1 MSLILGS
8 EKMKYQELVNVYEA
22 LGATTKRLEK
32 TDILAD
38 FLKKVE
44 EDDLEKITLM
54 ALGSVFPSWSE
65 EEQGI
70 GDKLVMKAVGDAVGV
85 SVDAVED
92 AIRDEGDIGA
102 AAEKLYAKKAQMTFF
117 SQPLTVKFVYN
128 QLRKL
133 ATISGSR
140 STARKISNIL
150 ELLSSASGKEAKYI
164 CRTILEELRIGVG
177 EGIIRDAISQAFGV
191 DKAVAERAH
200 MLTNDLGLVAKVAKI
215 EGEEGLK
222 KLTLIPGRPVKPM
235 LAQLSEGIG
244 ISVEEMGCALC
255 ETKYDGFRTQFHKKG
270 DEITLFTR
278 RLENVTHAFPDAVD
292 FIKRGFPDE
301 DFIVEGEIV
310 GFRDDKPLPFQ
321 TVLQR
326 VRRKYDIHDAMK
338 NVPIKIFLYDLLYF
352 KEPVVDEPIIRRREI
367 LENVV
372 DCSIDELNLSDI
384 VKVGPE
390 NIDDAIELF
399 NKSIAGGHEGIMI
412 KNCAEPY
419 IPGIRGKKMLKF
431 KAEPE
436 TLDTVIVG
444 GTKGIGKRGEF
455 IGSYEIALRDEY
467 GDLQTI
473 TKIGSGLSDDDL
485 ANLTRQM
492 KEIIISEKGTQ
503 ITVQPKIVLEIK
515 YSEIVKSPEYPA
527 GYSLRFPIVKSIRTD
542 KGVEDIDTIERLESM
557 YNGQ

>member
-1 MSLILGS
+1 
-8 EKMKYQELVNVYEA
+8 MKYQELVNVYEA

-38 FLKKVE
+38 FFKRVE
-44 EDDLEKITLM
+44 EEDLEKITLM

-85 SVDAVED
+85 SVDVVED

-102 AAEKLYAKKAQMTFF
+102 AAEKLYTKKAQMTFF

-177 EGIIRDAISQAFGV
+177 EGIIRDAISQAFDV

-200 MLTNDLGLVAKVAKI
+200 MLTNDLGLVAKVAKL
-215 EGEEGLK
+215 EGEDGLK

-235 LAQLSEGIG
+235 LAQLSEGID

-292 FIKRGFPDE
+292 FIRRGFPDE
-301 DFIVEGEIV
+301 DFIAEGEIV
-310 GFRDDKPLPFQ
+310 GFKDDKPLPFQ

-352 KEPVVDEPIIRRREI
+352 KEPVVDEPIIKRREI
-367 LENVV
+367 LENAV
-372 DCSIDELNLSDI
+372 DTSVDELNLSDI
-384 VKVGPE
+384 VKVGSE
-390 NIDDAIELF
+390 NIDDAVELF

-436 TLDTVIVG
+436 TLDAVIVG

-485 ANLTRQM
+485 ADLTRQM
-492 KEIIISEKGTQ
+492 KELIISEKGTH

-527 GYSLRFPIVKSIRTD
+527 GYSLRFPIVKGIRTD

-557 YNGQ
+557 YYGE

>member
-1 MSLILGS
+1 
-8 EKMKYQELVNVYEA
+8 MKYQELVNVYEA

-38 FLKKVE
+38 FLIKVE
-44 EDDLEKITLM
+44 EEDLEKITLM

-177 EGIIRDAISQAFGV
+177 EGIIRDAISQAFDV

-200 MLTNDLGLVAKVAKI
+200 MLTNDLGLVAKVAKL

-235 LAQLSEGIG
+235 LAQLSEGID
-244 ISVEEMGCALC
+244 ISIEEMGCALC
-255 ETKYDGFRTQFHKKG
+255 ETKYDGFRTQFHKNG

-292 FIKRGFPDE
+292 FIRRGFPDE
-301 DFIVEGEIV
+301 DFIAEGEIV
-310 GFRDDKPLPFQ
+310 GFRDNKPLPFQ

-326 VRRKYDIHDAMK
+326 VRRKYDIHDAMQ

-352 KEPVVDEPIIRRREI
+352 NEPVVDEPIIRRREI
-367 LENVV
+367 LENAV
-372 DCSIDELNLSDI
+372 DTSIDELNLSDI

-390 NIDDAIELF
+390 NIDDAVELF

-436 TLDTVIVG
+436 TLDAVIVG

-473 TKIGSGLSDDDL
+473 TKIGSGFSDDDL
-485 ANLTRQM
+485 ANLTKQM
-492 KEIIISEKGTQ
+492 QEIIISEKGTH

-527 GYSLRFPIVKSIRTD
+527 GYSLRFPIVKGIRTD

>member
-1 MSLILGS
+1 
-8 EKMKYQELVNVYEA
+8 MKYQELVNVYEA

-38 FLKKVE
+38 FFKRVE
-44 EDDLEKITLM
+44 EEDLEKITLM

-85 SVDAVED
+85 SVDVVED

-102 AAEKLYAKKAQMTFF
+102 AAEKLYTKKAQMTFF

-177 EGIIRDAISQAFGV
+177 EGIIRDAISQAFDV

-200 MLTNDLGLVAKVAKI
+200 MLTNDLGLVAKVAKL
-215 EGEEGLK
+215 EGEDGLK

-235 LAQLSEGIG
+235 LAQLSEGID

-292 FIKRGFPDE
+292 FIRRGFPDE
-301 DFIVEGEIV
+301 DFIAEGEIV
-310 GFRDDKPLPFQ
+310 GFKDDKPLPFQ

-352 KEPVVDEPIIRRREI
+352 KEPVVDEPIIKRREI
-367 LENVV
+367 LENAV
-372 DCSIDELNLSDI
+372 DTSVDELNLSDI
-384 VKVGPE
+384 VKVGSE
-390 NIDDAIELF
+390 NIDDAVELF

-436 TLDTVIVG
+436 TLDAVIVG

-467 GDLQTI
+467 GDLLTI

-492 KEIIISEKGTQ
+492 KEIIISEKGTH

-527 GYSLRFPIVKSIRTD
+527 GYSLRFPIVKGIRTD

-557 YNGQ
+557 YYGE

>member
-1 MSLILGS
+1 
-8 EKMKYQELVNVYEA
+8 MKYQELVNVYEA

-38 FLKKVE
+38 FFKRVE
-44 EDDLEKITLM
+44 EEDLEKITLM

-85 SVDAVED
+85 SVDVVED

-102 AAEKLYAKKAQMTFF
+102 AAEKLYTKKAQMTFF

-177 EGIIRDAISQAFGV
+177 EGIIRDAISQAFDV

-200 MLTNDLGLVAKVAKI
+200 MLTNDLGLVAKVAKL
-215 EGEEGLK
+215 EGEDGLK

-235 LAQLSEGIG
+235 LAQLSEGID

-292 FIKRGFPDE
+292 FIRRGFPDE
-301 DFIVEGEIV
+301 DFIAEGEIV
-310 GFRDDKPLPFQ
+310 GFRDNKPLPFQ

-352 KEPVVDEPIIRRREI
+352 KEPVVDEPIIKRREI
-367 LENVV
+367 LENAV
-372 DCSIDELNLSDI
+372 DTSVDELNLSDI

-390 NIDDAIELF
+390 NIDDAVELF

-436 TLDTVIVG
+436 TLDAVIVG

-467 GDLQTI
+467 GDLLTI

-485 ANLTRQM
+485 ANLTSQM
-492 KEIIISEKGTQ
+492 KEIIISEKGTH

-527 GYSLRFPIVKSIRTD
+527 GYSLRFPIVKGIRTD

-557 YNGQ
+557 YDGQ

>member
-1 MSLILGS
+1 
-8 EKMKYQELVNVYEA
+8 MKYQELVNVYEA

-38 FLKKVE
+38 FFKRVE
-44 EDDLEKITLM
+44 EEDLEKITLM

-85 SVDAVED
+85 SVDVVED

-102 AAEKLYAKKAQMTFF
+102 AAEKLYTKKAQMTFF

-177 EGIIRDAISQAFGV
+177 EGIIRDAISQAFDV

-235 LAQLSEGIG
+235 LAQLSEGID
-244 ISVEEMGCALC
+244 ISIEEMGCALC
-255 ETKYDGFRTQFHKKG
+255 ETKYDGFRTQFHKNG

-292 FIKRGFPDE
+292 FIRRGFPDE
-301 DFIVEGEIV
+301 DFIAEGEIV
-310 GFRDDKPLPFQ
+310 GFKDDKPLPFQ

-326 VRRKYDIHDAMK
+326 VRRKYDIQATMK
-338 NVPIKIFLYDLLYF
+338 NVPIKIFLYDLIYF
-352 KEPVVDEPIIRRREI
+352 KEPVVDEPIIKRREI
-367 LENVV
+367 LENAV
-372 DCSIDELNLSDI
+372 DTSIDELNLSDA
-384 VKVGPE
+384 VRVGPE
-390 NIDDAIELF
+390 NIDDAVELF
-399 NKSIAGGHEGIMI
+399 NKSISGGHEGIMI

-436 TLDTVIVG
+436 TLDAVIVG

-467 GDLQTI
+467 GELHTI
-473 TKIGSGLSDDDL
+473 TKIGSGFSDDDL
-485 ANLTRQM
+485 ANLTKQM
-492 KEIIISEKGTQ
+492 EELKISEKGTH

-515 YSEIVKSPEYPA
+515 YSEIVKSPEYSA
-527 GYSLRFPIVKSIRTD
+527 GYSLRFPIVKGIRTD

-557 YNGQ
+557 YYGE

>member
-1 MSLILGS
+1 
-8 EKMKYQELVNVYEA
+8 MKYRELVNVYEA

-38 FLKKVE
+38 FLKTVDE
-44 EDDLEKITLM
+44 EDLEKITLM

-85 SVDAVED
+85 SVDVVED

-117 SQPLTVKFVYN
+117 SQPLTVSFVYS

-133 ATISGSR
+133 STITGSR

-177 EGIIRDAISQAFGV
+177 EGILRDAISQAFDV

-200 MLTNDLGLVAKVAKI
+200 MLTNDLGLVAKVAME
-215 EGEEGLK
+215 EGEAGLK
-222 KLTLIPGRPVKPM
+222 NLNLVPGRPVKPM
-235 LAQLSEGIG
+235 LAQLSEGIS
-244 ISVEEMGCALC
+244 ISIEEMGCALC

-278 RLENVTHAFPDAVD
+278 QLENVTHAFPDAVD
-292 FIKRGFPDE
+292 FIRRGFPDE
-301 DFIVEGEIV
+301 DFIAEGEIV
-310 GFRDDKPLPFQ
+310 GFKDNKPLPFQ

-326 VRRKYDIHDAMK
+326 VRRKYDIQATMK
-338 NVPIKIFLYDLLYF
+338 NVPIKIFLYDLIYF
-352 KEPVVDEPIIRRREI
+352 KEPVVDEPIIKRREI
-367 LENVV
+367 LESAV
-372 DCSIDELNLSDI
+372 DDSIDELNLSDS

-390 NIDDAIELF
+390 NIDDAVELF

-412 KNCAEPY
+412 KNCSEPY

-436 TLDTVIVG
+436 TLDVVIVG
-444 GTKGIGKRGEF
+444 GTKGMGKRGEF

-467 GDLQTI
+467 GELKTI
-473 TKIGSGLSDDDL
+473 SKIGSGLSDDDL
-485 ANLTRQM
+485 ANVTKQM
-492 KEIIISEKGTQ
+492 KELTISEKGTH
-503 ITVQPKIVLEIK
+503 ITVRPKIVLEIK

-557 YNGQ
+557 YKG

>member
-1 MSLILGS
+1 
-8 EKMKYQELVNVYEA
+8 MKYQELVNVYEA

-32 TDILAD
+32 TEILSD
-38 FLKKVE
+38 FLKTVGAE
-44 EDDLEKITLM
+44 DLEKITLM
-54 ALGSVFPSWSE
+54 IRGTVFPSWSE

-70 GDKLVMKAVGDAVGV
+70 GDKFVMKAVADVVGV
-85 SVDAVED
+85 SVAVVED

-102 AAEKLYAKKAQMTFF
+102 AAEKLYAKKTQMTFF
-117 SQPLTVKFVYN
+117 SQPLTVDFVFK

-140 STARKISNIL
+140 STSKKISNIL
-150 ELLSSASGKEAKYI
+150 ELLSSASASEAKYI

-177 EGIIRDAISQAFGV
+177 EGIIRDAISQAFDV
-191 DKAVAERAH
+191 DKALAERAH
-200 MLTNDLGLVAKVAKI
+200 MLTNDLGLVARVAKE
-215 EGEEGLK
+215 EGEDGLK
-222 KLTLIPGRPVKPM
+222 GLNLVPGRPVKPM
-235 LAQLSEGIG
+235 LAQLSDGIE
-244 ISVEEMGCALC
+244 ISINEMGCALC
-255 ETKYDGFRTQFHKKG
+255 ETKYDGFRTQFHKNG

-292 FIKRGFPDE
+292 FIRRGFPDE
-301 DFIVEGEIV
+301 DFIAEGEIV
-310 GFRDDKPLPFQ
+310 GFKDDKPLPFQ

-352 KEPVVDEPIIRRREI
+352 KEPIVDEPIIKRREI
-367 LENVV
+367 LENAV

-390 NIDDAIELF
+390 NIDDAVELF
-399 NKSIAGGHEGIMI
+399 NKSIASGHEGIMI

-436 TLDTVIVG
+436 TLDAVIVG

-467 GDLQTI
+467 GELLTI

-492 KEIIISEKGTQ
+492 KEIIISEKGTH
-503 ITVQPKIVLEIK
+503 ISVQPKIVLEIK

>member
-1 MSLILGS
+1 
-8 EKMKYQELVNVYEA
+8 MKYQELVNVYEA

-38 FLKKVE
+38 FLKTVE

-85 SVDAVED
+85 SVDVVED

-117 SQPLTVKFVYN
+117 SQPLTVSFVYN

-133 ATISGSR
+133 STITGSR

-177 EGIIRDAISQAFGV
+177 EGILRDAIYQAFDV

-200 MLTNDLGLVAKVAKI
+200 MLTNDLGLVAKVAME
-215 EGEEGLK
+215 EGEDGLK
-222 KLTLIPGRPVKPM
+222 KLNLVPGRPVKPM
-235 LAQLSEGIG
+235 LAQLSDGID
-244 ISVEEMGCALC
+244 ISIEEMGCALC

-278 RLENVTHAFPDAVD
+278 QLENVTHAFPDAVEV
-292 FIKRGFPDE
+292 IREGFPDE
-301 DFIVEGEIV
+301 DFIAEGEIV

-326 VRRKYDIHDAMK
+326 VRRKYDIHEAMQ

-352 KEPVVDEPIIRRREI
+352 KEPTVDEPIIRRREI
-367 LENVV
+367 MENIV
-372 DCSIDELNLSDI
+372 DCSRSELNLSDI
-384 VKVGPE
+384 VRVGPD
-390 NIDDAIELF
+390 NIDDAINLF
-399 NKSIAGGHEGIMI
+399 NKSIEGGHEGIMI
-412 KNCAEPY
+412 KNCSEPY

-436 TLDTVIVG
+436 TLDAVVVG
-444 GTKGIGKRGEF
+444 GIKGMGKRGEF
-455 IGSYEIALRDEY
+455 IGSYEIALRDEF
-467 GDLQTI
+467 GELQTI
-473 TKIGSGLSDDDL
+473 ARVGSGFSDDDL
-485 ANLTRQM
+485 ANLTNQM
-492 KEIIISEKGTQ
+492 EELKISEKGTH
-503 ITVQPKIVLEIK
+503 ITVHPKIILEIK

-557 YNGQ
+557 YKG

>member
-1 MSLILGS
+1 
-8 EKMKYQELVNVYEA
+8 MKYQELVNVYEA

-85 SVDAVED
+85 SVDVVED

-102 AAEKLYAKKAQMTFF
+102 AAEKLYTKKAQMTFF

-177 EGIIRDAISQAFGV
+177 EGIIRDAISQAFDV

-200 MLTNDLGLVAKVAKI
+200 MLTNDLGLVAKVAKL
-215 EGEEGLK
+215 EGEDGLK

-235 LAQLSEGIG
+235 LAQLSEGID

-292 FIKRGFPDE
+292 FIRRGFPDE
-301 DFIVEGEIV
+301 DFIAEGEIV
-310 GFRDDKPLPFQ
+310 GFRDNKPLPFQ

-352 KEPVVDEPIIRRREI
+352 KEPVVDEPIIKRREI
-367 LENVV
+367 LENAV
-372 DCSIDELNLSDI
+372 DTSIDELNLSDI

-390 NIDDAIELF
+390 NIDDAVELF

-412 KNCAEPY
+412 KNCVEPY

-436 TLDTVIVG
+436 TLDAVIVG

-467 GDLQTI
+467 GDLLTI

-492 KEIIISEKGTQ
+492 KEIIISEKGTH

-527 GYSLRFPIVKSIRTD
+527 GYSLRFPIVKGIRTD

-557 YNGQ
+557 YYGE

>member
-1 MSLILGS
+1 
-8 EKMKYQELVNVYEA
+8 MKYQELVNVYEA

-38 FLKKVE
+38 FFKTVE

-177 EGIIRDAISQAFGV
+177 EGIIRDAISQAFDV

-200 MLTNDLGLVAKVAKI
+200 MLTNDLGLVAKVSKE

-222 KLTLIPGRPVKPM
+222 KLTLVPGRPVKPM
-235 LAQLSEGIG
+235 LAQLSEGID
-244 ISVEEMGCALC
+244 ISIEEMGCALC

-292 FIKRGFPDE
+292 FIRRGFPDE
-301 DFIVEGEIV
+301 DFIAEGEIV
-310 GFRDDKPLPFQ
+310 GFNDEKPLPFQ

-367 LENVV
+367 LENAV

-390 NIDDAIELF
+390 NIDDAVELF

-412 KNCAEPY
+412 KNCSEPY

-436 TLDTVIVG
+436 TLDAVIVG
-444 GTKGIGKRGEF
+444 GTKGMGKRGEF

-467 GDLQTI
+467 GELLTI

-485 ANLTRQM
+485 ANLTKQM
-492 KEIIISEKGTQ
+492 KEIIISEKGTH

-557 YNGQ
+557 YDGQ

>member
-1 MSLILGS
+1 
-8 EKMKYQELVNVYEA
+8 MKYQELVNVYEA

-38 FLKKVE
+38 FFKRVE
-44 EDDLEKITLM
+44 EEDLEKITLM

-85 SVDAVED
+85 SVDVVED

-102 AAEKLYAKKAQMTFF
+102 AAEKLYTKKAQMTFF

-200 MLTNDLGLVAKVAKI
+200 MLTNDLGLVAKVAKV

-235 LAQLSEGIG
+235 LAQLSEGID
-244 ISVEEMGCALC
+244 ISIEEMGCALC
-255 ETKYDGFRTQFHKKG
+255 ETKYDGFRTQFHKNG

-292 FIKRGFPDE
+292 FIRRGFPDE
-301 DFIVEGEIV
+301 DFIAEGEIV
-310 GFRDDKPLPFQ
+310 GFRDNKPLPFQ

-352 KEPVVDEPIIRRREI
+352 NEPVVDEPIIKRREI
-367 LENVV
+367 LENAV
-372 DCSIDELNLSDI
+372 DTSIDELNLSDI

-390 NIDDAIELF
+390 NIDDAVELF

-436 TLDTVIVG
+436 TLDAVIVG

-473 TKIGSGLSDDDL
+473 TKIGSGFSDDDL
-485 ANLTRQM
+485 ANLTKQM
-492 KEIIISEKGTQ
+492 QEIIISEKGTH

-527 GYSLRFPIVKSIRTD
+527 GYSLRFPIVKGIRTD

-557 YNGQ
+557 YDGQ

>member
-1 MSLILGS
+1 
-8 EKMKYQELVNVYEA
+8 MKYQELVNVYEA

-38 FLKKVE
+38 FFKRVE
-44 EDDLEKITLM
+44 EEDLEKITLM

-85 SVDAVED
+85 SVDVVED

-102 AAEKLYAKKAQMTFF
+102 AAEKLYTKKAQMTFF

-200 MLTNDLGLVAKVAKI
+200 MLTNDLGLVAKVAKL

-235 LAQLSEGIG
+235 LAQLSEGID
-244 ISVEEMGCALC
+244 ISIEEMGCALC

-292 FIKRGFPDE
+292 FIRRGFPDE
-301 DFIVEGEIV
+301 DFIAEGEIV
-310 GFRDDKPLPFQ
+310 GFRDNKPLPFQ

-352 KEPVVDEPIIRRREI
+352 KEPVVDEPIIKRREI
-367 LENVV
+367 LENAV
-372 DCSIDELNLSDI
+372 DTSIDELNLSDI

-390 NIDDAIELF
+390 NIDDAVELF

-436 TLDTVIVG
+436 TLDAVIVG

-492 KEIIISEKGTQ
+492 KEIIISEKGTH

-527 GYSLRFPIVKSIRTD
+527 GYSLRFPIVKGIRTD

-557 YNGQ
+557 YYGE

>member
-1 MSLILGS
+1 
-8 EKMKYQELVNVYEA
+8 MKYQELVNVYEA

-38 FLKKVE
+38 FFKTVDA
-44 EDDLEKITLM
+44 EDLQKITLM
-54 ALGSVFPSWSE
+54 ALGSVFPPWSE

-85 SVDAVED
+85 SVDTVED

-117 SQPLTVKFVYN
+117 SQPLTVTFVYN

-177 EGIIRDAISQAFGV
+177 EGIIRDAISQAFDV
-191 DKAVAERAH
+191 DKDVAERAH
-200 MLTNDLGLVAKVAKI
+200 MLTNDLGLVAEVAKL
-215 EGEEGLK
+215 EGEGGLK
-222 KLTLIPGRPVKPM
+222 KLTLVPGRPVKPM
-235 LAQLSEGIG
+235 LAQLSNGID
-244 ISVEEMGCALC
+244 ISIEEMGCALC
-255 ETKYDGFRTQFHKKG
+255 ETKYDGFRTQFHKNG

-278 RLENVTHAFPDAVD
+278 RLENVTEAFPDAVN
-292 FIKRGFPDE
+292 FIREGFPDE
-301 DFIVEGEIV
+301 DFIAEGEII
-310 GFRDDKPLPFQ
+310 GFKDGKPQPFQ
-321 TVLQR
+321 NVLQR
-326 VRRKYDIHDAMK
+326 VRRKYDIKAAME

-352 KEPVVDEPIIRRREI
+352 KEPIVDEPIIKS
-367 LENVV
+367 NP
-372 DCSIDELNLSDI
+372 ELNLSDM
-384 VKVGPE
+384 VQVGPE
-390 NIDDAIELF
+390 NIDDAVELF

-412 KNCAEPY
+412 KDCKEPY

-436 TLDTVIVG
+436 TLDAVIVA
-444 GTKGIGKRGEF
+444 GTKGIGKRGEY
-455 IGSYEIALRDEY
+455 IGSYELALRDEY
-467 GDLQTI
+467 GELLTI
-473 TKIGSGLSDDDL
+473 TKIGSGFSDDDL
-485 ANLTRQM
+485 ANLTKQM
-492 KEIIISEKGTQ
+492 KEIIISEKGTR

-527 GYSLRFPIVKSIRTD
+527 GYSLRFPIVKRIRTD
-542 KGVEDIDTIERLESM
+542 KGLDDIDTIERLESM
-557 YNGQ
+557 YNGS

>member
-1 MSLILGS
+1 
-8 EKMKYQELVNVYEA
+8 MKYQELVNVYEA

-38 FLKKVE
+38 FFKTVDA
-44 EDDLEKITLM
+44 EDLQKITLM
-54 ALGSVFPSWSE
+54 ALGSVFPPWSE

-85 SVDAVED
+85 SVDTVED

-117 SQPLTVKFVYN
+117 SQPLTVTFVYN

-177 EGIIRDAISQAFGV
+177 EGIIRDAISQAFDV
-191 DKAVAERAH
+191 DKDVAERAH
-200 MLTNDLGLVAKVAKI
+200 MLTNDLGLVAEVAKL

-222 KLTLIPGRPVKPM
+222 KLTLVPGRPVKPM
-235 LAQLSEGIG
+235 LAQLSEGID
-244 ISVEEMGCALC
+244 ISIEEMGCALC
-255 ETKYDGFRTQFHKKG
+255 ETKYDGFRTQFHKNG

-278 RLENVTHAFPDAVD
+278 RLENVTEAFPDAVG
-292 FIKRGFPDE
+292 FIRDGFPDE
-301 DFIVEGEIV
+301 DFIAEGEII
-310 GFRDDKPLPFQ
+310 GFKNGKPQPFQ

-326 VRRKYDIHDAMK
+326 VRRKYDIKEAMK
-338 NVPIKIFLYDLLYF
+338 NVPIRIFLYDLLYF
-352 KEPVVDEPIIRRREI
+352 KEPQVDEPIIKRREI
-367 LENVV
+367 LESVVVV
-372 DCSIDELNLSDI
+372 DCSSEELNLSDI
-384 VKVGPE
+384 VKVGPD
-390 NIDDAIELF
+390 NIDDAIDLF
-399 NKSIAGGHEGIMI
+399 NKSIEGGHEGIMI
-412 KNCAEPY
+412 KNCSEPY

-436 TLDTVIVG
+436 TLDAVVVG
-444 GTKGIGKRGEF
+444 GIKGIGKRGDF
-455 IGSYEIALRDEY
+455 IGSYEIALRDEN
-467 GDLQTI
+467 DELQTI
-473 TKIGSGLSDDDL
+473 TRVGSGLSDDDL
-485 ANLTRQM
+485 ANLTKM
-492 KEIIISEKGTQ
+492 MENLKISEKGTR
-503 ITVQPKIVLEIK
+503 ITVHPKIVFEIK
-515 YSEIVKSPEYPA
+515 YGEIVKSPEYPA

-542 KGVEDIDTIERLESM
+542 KGLDDIDTIERLESM
-557 YNGQ
+557 YNGS

>member
-1 MSLILGS
+1 
-8 EKMKYQELVNVYEA
+8 MKYQELVNVYEA

-38 FLKKVE
+38 FLIKVE
-44 EDDLEKITLM
+44 EEDLEKITLM

-200 MLTNDLGLVAKVAKI
+200 MLTNDLGLVAKVAKL

-235 LAQLSEGIG
+235 LAQLSEGID
-244 ISVEEMGCALC
+244 ISIEEMGCALC
-255 ETKYDGFRTQFHKKG
+255 ETKYDGFRTQFHKNG

-292 FIKRGFPDE
+292 FIRRGFPDE
-301 DFIVEGEIV
+301 DFIAEGEIV
-310 GFRDDKPLPFQ
+310 GFRDNKPLPFQ

-352 KEPVVDEPIIRRREI
+352 NEPVVDEPIIKRREI
-367 LENVV
+367 LENAV
-372 DCSIDELNLSDI
+372 DTSIDELNLSDI

-390 NIDDAIELF
+390 NIDDAVELF

-436 TLDTVIVG
+436 TLDAVIVG

-455 IGSYEIALRDEY
+455 IGSYESALRDEY

-473 TKIGSGLSDDDL
+473 TKIGSGFSDDDL
-485 ANLTRQM
+485 ANLTKQM
-492 KEIIISEKGTQ
+492 QEIILSEKGTH

-527 GYSLRFPIVKSIRTD
+527 GYSLRFPIVKGIRTD

-557 YNGQ
+557 YEGQ

>member
-1 MSLILGS
+1 
-8 EKMKYQELVNVYEA
+8 MKYQELVNVYEA

-38 FLKKVE
+38 FLIKVE
-44 EDDLEKITLM
+44 EEDLEKITLM

-200 MLTNDLGLVAKVAKI
+200 MLTNDLGLVAKVAKL

-235 LAQLSEGIG
+235 LAQLSEGID
-244 ISVEEMGCALC
+244 ISIEEMGCALC
-255 ETKYDGFRTQFHKKG
+255 ETKYDGFRTQFHKNG

-292 FIKRGFPDE
+292 FIRRGFPDE
-301 DFIVEGEIV
+301 DFIAEGEIV
-310 GFRDDKPLPFQ
+310 GFRDNKPLPFQ

-352 KEPVVDEPIIRRREI
+352 NEPVVDEPIIKRREI
-367 LENVV
+367 LENAV
-372 DCSIDELNLSDI
+372 DTSIDELNLSDI

-390 NIDDAIELF
+390 NIDDAVELF
-399 NKSIAGGHEGIMI
+399 NRSIAGGHEGIMI

-436 TLDTVIVG
+436 TLDAVIVG

-467 GDLQTI
+467 GELQTI
-473 TKIGSGLSDDDL
+473 TKIGSGFSDDDL
-485 ANLTRQM
+485 ANLTKQM
-492 KEIIISEKGTQ
+492 KEIIISEKGTH

-527 GYSLRFPIVKSIRTD
+527 GYSLRFPIVKGIRTD

-557 YNGQ
+557 YYGE

>member
-1 MSLILGS
+1 
-8 EKMKYQELVNVYEA
+8 MKYQELVNVYEA

-44 EDDLEKITLM
+44 EEDLEKITLM

-235 LAQLSEGIG
+235 LAQLSEGID
-244 ISVEEMGCALC
+244 ISIEEMGCALC
-255 ETKYDGFRTQFHKKG
+255 ETKYDGFRTQFHKNG

-292 FIKRGFPDE
+292 FIRRGFPDE
-301 DFIVEGEIV
+301 DFIAEGEIV
-310 GFRDDKPLPFQ
+310 GFRDNKPLPFQ

-352 KEPVVDEPIIRRREI
+352 NEPVVDEPIIKRREI
-367 LENVV
+367 LENAV
-372 DCSIDELNLSDI
+372 DTSIDELNLSDI

-390 NIDDAIELF
+390 NIDDAVELF

-436 TLDTVIVG
+436 TLDAVIVG
-444 GTKGIGKRGEF
+444 GTKGIGKRGEY

-467 GDLQTI
+467 GELLTI
-473 TKIGSGLSDDDL
+473 TKIGSGLSDDQL
-485 ANLTRQM
+485 ANLTKQM
-492 KEIIISEKGTQ
+492 KEIIISEKGTH
-503 ITVQPKIVLEIK
+503 ISVQPKIVLEIK

-527 GYSLRFPIVKSIRTD
+527 GYSLRFPIVKGIRTD

-557 YNGQ
+557 YYGQ

>member
-1 MSLILGS
+1 
-8 EKMKYQELVNVYEA
+8 MKYQELVNVYEA

-32 TDILAD
+32 TEILAD
-38 FLKKVE
+38 FFKRVE
-44 EDDLEKITLM
+44 EEDLEKITLM

-85 SVDAVED
+85 SVDVVED

-102 AAEKLYAKKAQMTFF
+102 AAEKLYAKKTQMTFF
-117 SQPLTVKFVYN
+117 SQPLTVAFVYS

-200 MLTNDLGLVAKVAKI
+200 MLTNDLGLVAKVAME

-235 LAQLSEGIG
+235 LAQLSEGID
-244 ISVEEMGCALC
+244 ISIEEMGCALC
-255 ETKYDGFRTQFHKKG
+255 ETKYDGFRTQFHKRG

-292 FIKRGFPDE
+292 FIRRGFPDE
-301 DFIVEGEIV
+301 DFIAEGEIV
-310 GFRDDKPLPFQ
+310 GFKDNKPLPFQ

-326 VRRKYDIHDAMK
+326 VRRKYDIQATMK

-352 KEPVVDEPIIRRREI
+352 KEPVVDEPIIKRREI
-367 LENVV
+367 LENAV
-372 DCSIDELNLSDI
+372 DTSIDELNLSDI

-390 NIDDAIELF
+390 NIDDAVELF

-436 TLDTVIVG
+436 TLDAVIVG

-467 GDLQTI
+467 GELLTI

-492 KEIIISEKGTQ
+492 KEIIISEKGTH

-527 GYSLRFPIVKSIRTD
+527 GYSLRFPIVKGIRTD

-557 YNGQ
+557 YYGE

>member
-1 MSLILGS
+1 
-8 EKMKYQELVNVYEA
+8 MKYQELVNVYEA

-38 FLKKVE
+38 FFKRVE
-44 EDDLEKITLM
+44 EEDLEKITLM

-85 SVDAVED
+85 SVDVVED

-191 DKAVAERAH
+191 DKAVAERSH
-200 MLTNDLGLVAKVAKI
+200 MLTNDLGLVAKVAKL
-215 EGEEGLK
+215 EGEDGLK

-235 LAQLSEGIG
+235 LAQLSEGID
-244 ISVEEMGCALC
+244 ISIEEMGCALC
-255 ETKYDGFRTQFHKKG
+255 ETKYDGFRTQFHKNG

-292 FIKRGFPDE
+292 FIRRGFPDE
-301 DFIVEGEIV
+301 DFIAEGEIV
-310 GFRDDKPLPFQ
+310 GFKDDKPLPFQ

-352 KEPVVDEPIIRRREI
+352 KEPIVDEPIIKRREI
-367 LENVV
+367 LENAV

-390 NIDDAIELF
+390 NIDDAVELF
-399 NKSIAGGHEGIMI
+399 NKSIASGHEGIMI

-436 TLDTVIVG
+436 TLDAVIVG

-467 GDLQTI
+467 GELLTI

-492 KEIIISEKGTQ
+492 KEIIISEKGTH
-503 ITVQPKIVLEIK
+503 ISVQPKIVLEIK

>member
-1 MSLILGS
+1 
-8 EKMKYQELVNVYEA
+8 MKYQELVNVYEA

-38 FLKKVE
+38 FFKRVE
-44 EDDLEKITLM
+44 EEDLEKITLM

-85 SVDAVED
+85 SVDVVED

-102 AAEKLYAKKAQMTFF
+102 AAEKLYTKKAQMTFF

-177 EGIIRDAISQAFGV
+177 EGIIRDAISQAFDV

-200 MLTNDLGLVAKVAKI
+200 MLTNDLGLVAKVAKL
-215 EGEEGLK
+215 EGEDGLK

-235 LAQLSEGIG
+235 LAQLSEGID

-292 FIKRGFPDE
+292 FIRRGFPDE
-301 DFIVEGEIV
+301 DFIAEGEIV
-310 GFRDDKPLPFQ
+310 GFKDDKPLPFQ

-352 KEPVVDEPIIRRREI
+352 KEPVVDEPIIKRREI
-367 LENVV
+367 LENAV
-372 DCSIDELNLSDI
+372 DTSVDELNLSDI

-390 NIDDAIELF
+390 NIDDAVELF

-436 TLDTVIVG
+436 TLDAVIVG

-492 KEIIISEKGTQ
+492 KEIIISEKGTH

-527 GYSLRFPIVKSIRTD
+527 GYSLRFPIVKGIRTD

-557 YNGQ
+557 YYGE

>member
-1 MSLILGS
+1 
-8 EKMKYQELVNVYEA
+8 MKYQELVNVYEA

-38 FLKKVE
+38 FLKTVE
-44 EDDLEKITLM
+44 EEDLEKITLM

-85 SVDAVED
+85 SVDVVED

-102 AAEKLYAKKAQMTFF
+102 AAEKLYTKKSQMTFF
-117 SQPLTVKFVYN
+117 SQPLTVSFVYN

-164 CRTILEELRIGVG
+164 CRTIVEELRIGVG
-177 EGIIRDAISQAFGV
+177 EGILRDAISQAFGV

-200 MLTNDLGLVAKVAKI
+200 MLTNDLGLVAKVAME
-215 EGEEGLK
+215 EGEIGLK
-222 KLTLIPGRPVKPM
+222 KLNLVPGRAVKPM

-244 ISVEEMGCALC
+244 ISIEEMGCALC

-278 RLENVTHAFPDAVD
+278 RLENVTHAFPDAVEA
-292 FIKRGFPDE
+292 IRKGFPDE

-310 GFRDDKPLPFQ
+310 GYKDDKPLPFQ

-326 VRRKYDIHDAMK
+326 VRRKYDINEVMK
-338 NVPIKIFLYDLLYF
+338 NVPIRIFLYDLLYF
-352 KEPVVDEPIIRRREI
+352 KEPTVDEPIIKRREI
-367 LENVV
+367 LENAV
-372 DCSIDELNLSDI
+372 DCSSSMLNLSDT

-390 NIDDAIELF
+390 NIDDAINLF
-399 NKSIAGGHEGIMI
+399 NKSIDGGHEGIMI

-436 TLDTVIVG
+436 TLDVVVVG
-444 GTKGIGKRGEF
+444 GIKGVGKRGEF
-455 IGSYEIALRDEY
+455 IGSYEIALRDEF
-467 GDLQTI
+467 GELQTI
-473 TKIGSGLSDDDL
+473 SRIGSGLSDDDL
-485 ANLTRQM
+485 TRLSKM
-492 KEIIISEKGTQ
+492 MEDLKISEKGTH
-503 ITVQPKIVLEIK
+503 ITVHPKIVFEIS

-557 YNGQ
+557 FKG

>member
-1 MSLILGS
+1 
-8 EKMKYQELVNVYEA
+8 MKYQELVNVYEA

-85 SVDAVED
+85 SVDVVED

-102 AAEKLYAKKAQMTFF
+102 AAEKLYTKKAQMTFF

-177 EGIIRDAISQAFGV
+177 EGIIRDAISQAFDV

-200 MLTNDLGLVAKVAKI
+200 MLTNDLGLVAKVAKL
-215 EGEEGLK
+215 EGEDGLK

-235 LAQLSEGIG
+235 LAQLSEGID

-292 FIKRGFPDE
+292 FIRRGFPDE
-301 DFIVEGEIV
+301 DFIAEGEIV
-310 GFRDDKPLPFQ
+310 GFRDNKPLPFQ

-352 KEPVVDEPIIRRREI
+352 KEPVVDEPIIKRREI
-367 LENVV
+367 LENAV
-372 DCSIDELNLSDI
+372 DTSIDELNLSDI

-390 NIDDAIELF
+390 NIDDAVELF

-412 KNCAEPY
+412 KNCVEPY

-436 TLDTVIVG
+436 TLDAVIVG

-467 GDLQTI
+467 GDLLTI

-492 KEIIISEKGTQ
+492 KEIIISEKGTH

>member
-1 MSLILGS
+1 
-8 EKMKYQELVNVYEA
+8 MKYQELVNVYEA

-38 FLKKVE
+38 FFKRVE
-44 EDDLEKITLM
+44 EEDLEKITLM

-85 SVDAVED
+85 SVDVVED

-102 AAEKLYAKKAQMTFF
+102 AAEKLYAKKTQMTFF
-117 SQPLTVKFVYN
+117 SQPLTVAFVYS

-177 EGIIRDAISQAFGV
+177 EGIIRDAISQAFDV

-200 MLTNDLGLVAKVAKI
+200 MLTNDLGLVAKVAKL
-215 EGEEGLK
+215 EGEDGLK

-235 LAQLSEGIG
+235 LAQLSEGID

-292 FIKRGFPDE
+292 FIRRGFPDE
-301 DFIVEGEIV
+301 DFIAEGEIV
-310 GFRDDKPLPFQ
+310 GFKDDKPLPFQ

-352 KEPVVDEPIIRRREI
+352 KEPVVDEPIIKRREI
-367 LENVV
+367 LENAV
-372 DCSIDELNLSDI
+372 DTSVDELNLSDI

-390 NIDDAIELF
+390 NIDDAVELF

-436 TLDTVIVG
+436 TLDAVIVG

-467 GDLQTI
+467 GDLLTI

-492 KEIIISEKGTQ
+492 KEIIISEKGTH

-527 GYSLRFPIVKSIRTD
+527 GYSLRFPIVKGIRTD

-557 YNGQ
+557 YYGE

>member
-1 MSLILGS
+1 
-8 EKMKYQELVNVYEA
+8 MKYQELVNVYEA

-38 FLKKVE
+38 FLIKVE
-44 EDDLEKITLM
+44 EEDLEKITLM

-352 KEPVVDEPIIRRREI
+352 KEPVVDESIIRRREI
-367 LENVV
+367 LENAV

-492 KEIIISEKGTQ
+492 KEIIISDKGTQ

>member
-1 MSLILGS
+1 
-8 EKMKYQELVNVYEA
+8 MKYQELVNVYEA

-32 TDILAD
+32 TEILAD
-38 FLKKVE
+38 FFKRVE
-44 EDDLEKITLM
+44 EEDLEKITLM

-85 SVDAVED
+85 SVDVVED

-102 AAEKLYAKKAQMTFF
+102 AAEKLYAKKTQMTFF
-117 SQPLTVKFVYN
+117 SQPLTVAFVYS

-200 MLTNDLGLVAKVAKI
+200 MLTNDLGLVAKVAME

-235 LAQLSEGIG
+235 LAQLSEGID
-244 ISVEEMGCALC
+244 ISIEEMGCALC
-255 ETKYDGFRTQFHKKG
+255 ETKYDGFRTQFHKRG

-292 FIKRGFPDE
+292 FIRRGFPDE
-301 DFIVEGEIV
+301 DFIAEGEIV
-310 GFRDDKPLPFQ
+310 GFKDNKPLPFQ

-326 VRRKYDIHDAMK
+326 VRRKYDIQATMK

-352 KEPVVDEPIIRRREI
+352 KEPVVDEPIIKRREI
-367 LENVV
+367 LESAV

-390 NIDDAIELF
+390 NIDDAVELF

-436 TLDTVIVG
+436 TLDAVIVG

-467 GDLQTI
+467 GELLTI

-492 KEIIISEKGTQ
+492 KEIIISEKGTH

-527 GYSLRFPIVKSIRTD
+527 GYSLRFPIVKGIRTD

-557 YNGQ
+557 YYGE

>member
-1 MSLILGS
+1 
-8 EKMKYQELVNVYEA
+8 MKYQELVNVYEA

-38 FLKKVE
+38 FLIKVE
-44 EDDLEKITLM
+44 EEDLEKITLM

-235 LAQLSEGIG
+235 LAQLSEGIC

-367 LENVV
+367 LENAV